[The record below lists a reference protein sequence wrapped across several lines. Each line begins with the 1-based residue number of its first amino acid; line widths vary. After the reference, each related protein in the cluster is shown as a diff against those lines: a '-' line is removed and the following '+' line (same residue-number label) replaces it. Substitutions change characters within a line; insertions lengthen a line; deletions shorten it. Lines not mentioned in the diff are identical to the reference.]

1 MPAPLPEVDQAPSY
15 AEVSLRRR
23 WAMLA
28 VGTAAQASS
37 ATTVHGPAFL
47 IPVLHDREGMSLAE
61 AGLVAAAPMAGLMF
75 TLVLWGLVV
84 DRRGE
89 RFALMTGMSGVVAG
103 GLAAVLVDGPWQVA
117 AALFFAGACSAATNA
132 ASGRIVVGWFPP
144 ERRGLAMGIRQC
156 AQPLGVGLGALTMA
170 FLADAHGI
178 AAALWVPLV
187 AAAVALVLVVLLVI
201 DPPRPPAT
209 ERAGAPNPYRADRY
223 LARIHSTSM
232 LLVVPQFVVWTFG
245 LTWLVDELGWAAGFA
260 GIVVAGTQL
269 LGAVGRIGAGHLSD
283 LVRSRT
289 RPMQWIAWAA
299 AATMLA
305 LGVAAA
311 GSGPVVVAI
320 AVALLVVASTVTV
333 ADNGLAYAAVAER
346 AGAFWS
352 GRALGIQNTG
362 QYVVAAA
369 VPPVA
374 GAAITA
380 WGYGVAFGLAAG
392 FGLVAAAVVPVA
404 GERSLT

>member
-1 MPAPLPEVDQAPSY
+1 
-15 AEVSLRRR
+15 
-23 WAMLA
+23 
-28 VGTAAQASS
+28 
-37 ATTVHGPAFL
+37 
-47 IPVLHDREGMSLAE
+47 
-61 AGLVAAAPMAGLMF
+61 
-75 TLVLWGLVV
+75 
-84 DRRGE
+84 
-89 RFALMTGMSGVVAG
+89 
-103 GLAAVLVDGPWQVA
+103 
-117 AALFFAGACSAATNA
+117 
-132 ASGRIVVGWFPP
+132 
-144 ERRGLAMGIRQC
+144 
-156 AQPLGVGLGALTMA
+156 
-170 FLADAHGI
+170 
-178 AAALWVPLV
+178 
-187 AAAVALVLVVLLVI
+187 
-201 DPPRPPAT
+201 
-209 ERAGAPNPYRADRY
+209 
-223 LARIHSTSM
+223 
-232 LLVVPQFVVWTFG
+232 VWTFG

-269 LGAVGRIGAGHLSD
+269 LGAVGRIGAGHASD

-311 GSGPVVVAI
+311 GSGPVVVVI

-362 QYVVAAA
+362 QYLVAAA
-369 VPPVA
+369 VPPLA

-380 WGYGVAFGLAAG
+380 WGYGVAFGLAAA

-404 GERSLT
+404 QEHPLTDHP